1 MCGIAA
7 IAIAASS
14 LVAAA
19 MALCLEAQA
28 AIGMEATGEGSLV
41 GVHSHVGLQVAPIA
55 RHFQANVT
63 LKVRC
68 VGLKAVRKKDQIKKD
83 CGIDKC

>member
-1 MCGIAA
+1 MSGIAA
-7 IAIAASS
+7 VAIAASS

-28 AIGMEATGEGSLV
+28 AVGMEAAGEGSLV
-41 GVHSHVGLQVAPIA
+41 GVNSHVCLQVAPIA

-63 LKVRC
+63 LKVGC
-68 VGLKAVRKKDQIKKD
+68 VSLKEVRKKDQIKRD
-83 CGIDKC
+83 CGQDKC

>member
-1 MCGIAA
+1 MCCMSA

-28 AIGMEATGEGSLV
+28 AVGMEAAGEGSLV
-41 GVHSHVGLQVAPIA
+41 GVHSHVRLQVAPIA

-63 LKVRC
+63 LKVGC
-68 VGLKAVRKKDQIKKD
+68 VSLKAVRKKDQIKRN
-83 CGIDKC
+83 CGEDKS

>member
-1 MCGIAA
+1 VCGIAA

-41 GVHSHVGLQVAPIA
+41 GVHSHVRLQVAPIA

-63 LKVRC
+63 LKVGR
-68 VGLKAVRKKDQIKKD
+68 VGLKAVRKKDQIKRD
-83 CGIDKC
+83 CGQDKC